1 MFSRSDLFF
10 LWRPGTAN
18 LLRKPPPWEKT
29 SCQKW
34 CKKCD
39 NIKGTGRSTLRLRN
53 LIPRPRKGHTGTRE
67 AILRHLFIFLFLIYL
82 FNYIV
87 KYFILFC
94 FPAPEKGTPAPQ
106 RQSCA
111 SFSRELLMLV
121 KDRWSGIAAM
131 VGSYFYIN
139 INGNGMDGTMRNVI
153 NTYSEENPNIW
164 NSCANSTTGARR

>member
-1 MFSRSDLFF
+1 MFRRSDLFF

-29 SCQKW
+29 SCHKW

-39 NIKGTGRSTLRLRN
+39 NIKGTGRGTLRLRN
-53 LIPRPRKGHTGTRE
+53 LIPSPRKGHTGTRE
-67 AILRHLFIFLFLIYL
+67 AILRHLFILHLSFT
-82 FNYIV
+82 YIV

-131 VGSYFYIN
+131 VGWYFY
-139 INGNGMDGTMRNVI
+139 INGNGMDGTKWNVI
-153 NTYSEENPNIW
+153 NTNMENPNIW
-164 NSCANSTTGARR
+164 CSCANSTGARR